1 MLAVLSILGM
11 IALDQ
16 AVKWWAV
23 HVLLPLG
30 DIPLLEGIFHLT
42 YIENRGSAFGLFLGQ
57 RMLFLILT
65 PLVLA
70 AIALALRRGMIQTT
84 MGKWSLYLLFGG
96 AVGNFIDRI
105 FRGYVVDLFYFKL
118 IDFPVFNVAD
128 IFVCV
133 GAALFFVYVQFQ
145 HKSLEKPEKE
155 VEADG

>member
-23 HVLLPLG
+23 RVLMPVG
-30 DIPLLEGIFHLT
+30 DIPLLDGIFHLT
-42 YIENRGSAFGLFLGQ
+42 YVENRGPAFGLLLGQ
-57 RMLFLILT
+57 RTLFMILT

-70 AIALALRRGMIQTT
+70 AILFTLWKGILQTRT
-84 MGKWSLYLLFGG
+84 GKWSLYLLFGG
-96 AVGNFIDRI
+96 AVGNFLDRI
-105 FRGYVVDLFYFKL
+105 FRGYVVDLFYVKW

-133 GAALFFVYVQFQ
+133 GAALLFIYIQFQ
-145 HKSLEKPEKE
+145 HKTERTEE
-155 VEADG
+155 QDDG